1 MIVRRIGNSARDFK
15 KNRKCSVDKKS
26 HLHVFDFD
34 DTLFFT
40 DNTVKIVTEFNSEIH
55 LNSREYAL
63 FEMHKE
69 LPEKGITKELAKQ
82 IILNYD
88 NFEKVVNPRPVQRNL
103 HIFRNILKHSNISS
117 ESLNLYIVTARSG
130 HKNRLDIKNAVDKF
144 CQDLLPDG
152 GFPITHIITK
162 DLQVLGNSTAEKKRM
177 KVEEL
182 MKEKNLDRVHFLDD
196 SIKNIEEMSKIP
208 GRFRLVTCKEDDS
221 TPS

>member
-1 MIVRRIGNSARDFK
+1 MA
-15 KNRKCSVDKKS
+15 KKS

-40 DNTVKIVTEFNSEIH
+40 DNTVKIVTHSNSEIH

-63 FEMHKE
+63 LEKHKE
-69 LPEKGITKELAKQ
+69 LPEKGITQEYV
-82 IILNYD
+82 INYD
-88 NFEKVVNPRPVQRNL
+88 NFERVINPRPVKRNI
-103 HIFRNILKHSNISS
+103 HIFRNILKHSDMLNG
-117 ESLNLYIVTARSG
+117 ELNLYIVTARSG
-130 HKNRLDIKNAVDKF
+130 YNNRLDIKEAVDRF
-144 CQDLLPDG
+144 CEDLLPDG

-162 DLQVLGNSTAEKKRM
+162 DLQVLGVSTAEKKRM

-182 MKEKNLDRVHFLDD
+182 MRAKNIERVHFLDD

-208 GRFRLVTCKEDDS
+208 GRFRLVTCQEGEE